1 MEFNLKQ
8 AEAPVEK
15 LIWQDMKQIDFKFNL
30 PLLINR
36 RGEVLLGNCLK
47 KQITKKK
54 SYPVIIVEI
63 DNYMGQILK
72 DLELTVVEEN
82 SIERY
87 HAIQKELKV
96 YINSFNIGFE
106 IISLFD
112 NEELKENGLITEE
125 NYIRPYTSRFK
136 HLEG

>member
-1 MEFNLKQ
+1 MEFNLKR

-36 RGEVLLGNCLK
+36 KGEVLLGNCLK
-47 KQITKKK
+47 KQILKKK
-54 SYPVIIVEI
+54 SYPVIIVEK
-63 DNYMGQILK
+63 DDYMKQILK

-87 HAIQKELKV
+87 HAI
-96 YINSFNIGFE
+96 
-106 IISLFD
+106 
-112 NEELKENGLITEE
+112 
-125 NYIRPYTSRFK
+125 
-136 HLEG
+136 